1 MLTNI
6 SVYWLTRTAGSS
18 ARLYYETAAA
28 RAASGGAPRLSTV
41 PTGVAVFPEEIA
53 APVRRLAEQAN
64 HIVHWSEFD
73 RGGHFA
79 AMEEPDLLI
88 GDVRAFFRALR

>member
-1 MLTNI
+1 
-6 SVYWLTRTAGSS
+6 VYWLTRTAESS
-18 ARLYYETAAA
+18 ARLYYEAA
-28 RAASGGAPRLSTV
+28 RSGAPGPPALSTA
-41 PTGVAVFPEEIA
+41 PTGVAVFPEGIA
-53 APVRRLAEQAN
+53 APVRPIAEQSN

-88 GDVRAFFRALR
+88 GDVREFFRLFRPAL